1 MVVKKEV
8 KKGRVFVGTDRGF
21 ILPFSELRKHE
32 IRKSSKQIK
41 EEKIWLT
48 ESGLA
53 SRPYPPES
61 FLALYESNA
70 IFWST
75 VKQIAT
81 DVAGLGWRLVL
92 REGKKEN
99 DAEKKVLND
108 FLSKPSESLSLR
120 KICERLII
128 DRGVIG
134 YAGMEVTR
142 NGAGKIDGLH
152 HVPAYTLWV
161 HTDKEKF
168 CQKRGM
174 KKVWF
179 KEFGLKK
186 NFHLEEGTE
195 GQYDEEKRAN
205 ELIYLMNYYPPNDY
219 YGAPN
224 ILPAVGSVIGLI
236 GIRDYNLAFFTNYG
250 VPAYLVLLTGE
261 WDENAEKVIKK
272 HLDTEIKTSENAHKT
287 MVFQV
292 PEGGTVTFKPLSV
305 DIKEGS
311 FRVYQQVLREDILA
325 AYSMPL
331 YRIGI
336 TVVGKLGGSTALEAT
351 RTYNQ
356 SVVEPLQEDLE
367 DIFNSKIIEEGLGCH
382 SYRFKFNDMDLRDQD
397 AEAKR
402 NNEAIE
408 HGKMTPNEARNL
420 EDLGEPYTE
429 GDRFYMDARLAEIGA
444 AELEKRDKEQM
455 KFMAELKK
463 VKKELKKMKGGDD
476 EK

>member
-1 MVVKKEV
+1 MSTKKEV
-8 KKGRVFVGTDRGF
+8 KKGKVYVATDRGF
-21 ILPFSELRKHE
+21 VLPFSELTKHE

-41 EEKIWLT
+41 EEKLWL
-48 ESGLA
+48 EEAGLA

-61 FLALYESNA
+61 FLTLHESNS
-70 IFWST
+70 IFWAT

-81 DVAGLGWRLVL
+81 DVAGLGWKLIL
-92 REGKKEN
+92 KEGKKEN
-99 DAEKKVLND
+99 ETEKKVLDD
-108 FLSKPSESLSLR
+108 FFNKPNPSLSLR
-120 KICERLII
+120 KICERVII
-128 DRGVIG
+128 DWGIMG
-134 YAGMEVTR
+134 YAGTEVTR
-142 NGAGKIDGLH
+142 NGANKVDGLH

-186 NFHLEEGTE
+186 NFHLEDGKEGDYE
-195 GQYDEEKRAN
+195 EEKRAN
-205 ELIYLMNYYPPNDY
+205 ELIYLVNYYPRNNY

-261 WDENAEKVIKK
+261 WEDDAEKVIKK

-325 AYSMPL
+325 AYSMPA

-336 TVVGKLGGSTALEAT
+336 NIVGKLGGSNIRESTVI
-351 RTYNQ
+351 YNQ

-367 DIFNSKIIEEGLGCH
+367 DIFNSKIVEEGLDCH
-382 SYRFKFNDMDLRDQD
+382 SYKFKFNDMDLRDRD

-402 NNEAIE
+402 NNEAIA

-420 EDLGEPYTE
+420 EGLGESYTE
-429 GDRFYMDARLAEIGA
+429 GDRFYMGANLIEIGE
-444 AELEKRDKEQM
+444 AELEKRDKEQV
-455 KFMAELKK
+455 KFMAEQEKLS
-463 VKKELKKMKGGDD
+463 KEIRKIKGD
-476 EK
+476 

>member
-1 MVVKKEV
+1 MATKKNI
-8 KKGRVFVGTDRGF
+8 KKGRVFVATDRGF
-21 ILPFSELRKHE
+21 VLPYSELRKHE

-41 EEKIWLT
+41 EEKVWL
-48 ESGLA
+48 EEAGLA

-61 FLALYESNA
+61 FLTLYESNP
-70 IFWST
+70 IFWAT

-81 DVAGLGWRLVL
+81 DVAGIGWKLVL

-99 DAEKKVLND
+99 DAEKKTIND
-108 FLSKPSESLSLR
+108 FFSKPNSLSLR

-128 DRGVIG
+128 DWGAIG
-134 YAGMEVTR
+134 YFGLEVTR
-142 NGAGKIDGLH
+142 NGAGKVDGLH

-161 HTDKEKF
+161 HTGKEKF

-179 KEFGLKK
+179 KEFGLAK

-195 GQYDEEKRAN
+195 GKYEEEKRAN
-205 ELIYLMNYYPPNDY
+205 ELIYLKNYYPRNDY
-219 YGAPN
+219 YGVPN
-224 ILPAVGSVIGLI
+224 ILPAVGAVIGLI

-250 VPAYLVLLTGE
+250 VPAYLVLLTGQWE
-261 WDENAEKVIKK
+261 DEAEKIIKK
-272 HLDTEIKTSENAHKT
+272 HLDTEIKASENAHKT

-325 AYSMPL
+325 AYSMPP

-336 TVVGKLGGSTALEAT
+336 TIIGKLGGSTALEAT
-351 RTYNQ
+351 RIYNQ

-367 DIFNSKIIEEGLGCH
+367 DIFNGKIIEEGLDCH
-382 SYRFKFNDMDLRDQD
+382 SYKFKFNDMDLRDRD

-402 NNEAIE
+402 NNEAIQ

-420 EDLGEPYTE
+420 EDLGETYPE
-429 GDRFYMDARLAEIGA
+429 GDRFYISSALIEVGE
-444 AELEKRDKEQM
+444 AELEKRDREQM
-455 KFMAELKK
+455 KFMAEQEKLSKEIKK
-463 VKKELKKMKGGDD
+463 VKGE
-476 EK
+476 